1 VKDVYEAI
9 EKAKEHTRRLVSE
22 RIAFYSKHPSEMRRE
37 LLGFLVK
44 KCTHQRANWIVEVR
58 ALLMRIDE
66 EEREAGHEECDIR
79 LRMSEQGV
87 LRSYE
92 IVLSVF

>member
-1 VKDVYEAI
+1 MKDVYEAI

-22 RIAFYSKHPSEMRRE
+22 RLAFYSKRPREMKRE

-44 KCTHQRANWIVEVR
+44 KCTHQKANWIVEVR
-58 ALLMRIDE
+58 VLLIRIDE
-66 EEREAGHEECDIR
+66 EGREAGHEECNIK

-92 IVLSVF
+92 IVLGVF